1 MNKKSMRAIVKEK
14 RGYGASLKEVPIPQ
28 IGDLDVLIQVKATS
42 ICGTDVH
49 IYTWDEWSE
58 SRVNPP
64 YVFGHEFAGVVVEKG
79 KLVNNVEV
87 GDHVSAETHIVCGH
101 CPQCLTGQ
109 AHICANTEI
118 IGVDRDGCFAEY
130 VALPAENMW
139 KNDPSLPFEVASIQE
154 PMGNAVHT
162 VLSGDVAGKTVAI
175 IGCGPIGIM
184 AVGIAK
190 AAGASQVIAFDLNE
204 YRLQLAKKMG
214 ATTVVNAGDEDV
226 LNIASQLTKG
236 YGVDV
241 VCEMSGHPIAM
252 NQGFK
257 MVTNG
262 GRVAILSLPVKPVE
276 IDVTNDIVFKGV
288 TVKGITGRRMYETWQ
303 QVSGLLSSGQVDV
316 TPMITHHFSL
326 EDYEKGFD
334 LMLQGK
340 CGKVVLH
347 P

>member
-1 MNKKSMRAIVKEK
+1 MMKAIVKDK
-14 RGYGASLKEVPIPQ
+14 RGPGATLTEVPVPT
-28 IGDLDVLIQVKATS
+28 IGDQEVLIQVKATS

-49 IYTWDEWSE
+49 IYTWDEWSQ

-64 YVFGHEFAGVVVEKG
+64 YVFGHEFAGIVVEKG
-79 KLVNNVEV
+79 KLVNNVEI

-109 AHICANTEI
+109 AHICANTQI

-139 KNDPSLPFEVASIQE
+139 KNDPSLPFDVASVQE
-154 PMGNAVHT
+154 PFGNGVHT
-162 VLSGDVAGKTVAI
+162 VLAGDVAGKTVAG
-175 IGCGPIGIM
+175 IGGGPIGKM

-190 AAGASQVIAFDLNE
+190 AGGASQVIAFDLND
-204 YRLQLAKKMG
+204 YRLDLAKKMG
-214 ATTVVNAGDEDV
+214 ATTVVNSSNKDPLEVEAR
-226 LNIASQLTKG
+226 LTNG
-236 YGVDV
+236 NEVDV
-241 VCEMSGHPIAM
+241 VCEMRGHPVAM

-262 GRVAILSLPVKPVE
+262 GRVSILSLPVKPVE
-276 IDVTNDIVFKGV
+276 IDVTNDIVFKGI
-288 TVKGITGRRMYETWQ
+288 TVQGITGRRMYETWQ

-316 TPMITHHFSL
+316 KPMITHHFSL
-326 EDYEKGFD
+326 EEFEKGFD
-334 LMLQGK
+334 LMIAGR